1 MHSAMPKPALLGL
14 LAAATTAAGCT
25 ADAAQDD
32 PAETAV
38 RAVESAPF
46 GTLPTGE
53 SVTVFTLANG
63 DGMEVRVLDYGA
75 TIQSIRVPDRDGRI
89 VDVTLGYDDL
99 GGYLSDTYY
108 MGAVAGRYANRIAN
122 GQFTIDSTTYQLARN
137 NGPNHLHGGERGFD
151 KVRWHAEPFQR
162 GDSVGVTL
170 HYTSP
175 AGEEGYPG
183 TLEVQVTY
191 VVTMS
196 NELVVAYH
204 ATTDAPTHVNL
215 TQHTYF
221 NLAGQGDILDHGLS
235 IDASRYT
242 PIDSTAIPLAE
253 LANVEGTPFDFRAL
267 TPVGS
272 RIGVDHPQLAL
283 GDGYNHNYVL
293 DRMDDDL
300 THAARLVDPITGRTL
315 DVYTTAP
322 GVQLY
327 TGNRLS
333 GNVVGKGG
341 VPLERRAGL
350 YLETQYYPNSPN
362 RPDFPSTLLRPGDSY
377 DSRTVFSFGVVD

>member
-1 MHSAMPKPALLGL
+1 MPAPALRPLGL
-14 LAAATTAAGCT
+14 LVAVALVAGCA
-25 ADAAQDD
+25 ADGAQDGAD
-32 PAETAV
+32 EAAV
-38 RAVESAPF
+38 RTVGSAPF
-46 GTLPTGE
+46 GTLPNGE
-53 SVTVFTLANG
+53 RVTVFTLTN
-63 DGMEVRVLDYGA
+63 DNGMEVRVLDYGA
-75 TIQSIRVPDRDGRI
+75 TIQSIRVPDRDGHI
-89 VDVTLGYDDL
+89 ADVTLGYDGLEGHL
-99 GGYLSDTYY
+99 GDTFY
-108 MGAVAGRYANRIAN
+108 MGVVAGRYANRIAN
-122 GQFTIDSTTYQLARN
+122 GQFTIDGTTYQLARN

-162 GDSVGVTL
+162 DDSAGVTL
-170 HYTSP
+170 HYTSA

-183 TLEVQVTY
+183 TLEAQVTY
-191 VVTMS
+191 LVTSS

-242 PIDSTAIPLAE
+242 PIDSTALPLAE
-253 LANVEGTPFDFRAL
+253 LATVEGTPFDFRAL
-267 TPVGS
+267 TPIGE
-272 RIGVDHPQLAL
+272 RIDDDHPQLVL

-293 DRMDDDL
+293 DRVGEDL
-300 THAARLVDPITGRTL
+300 EHAARLVEPTTGRTL

-322 GVQLY
+322 GIQLY

-333 GNVVGKGG
+333 GDVIGKSGL
-341 VPLERRAGL
+341 PLRRRAGVC
-350 YLETQYYPNSPN
+350 LETQYYPDSPN

-377 DSRTVFSFGVVD
+377 DSRTVFSFGVAE